1 MQAVARG
8 DHERA
13 FLGLVKDGG
22 PRSVDITDLVA
33 SRQEFKSNPFSGRL
47 FELFS
52 EVEEEGKI
60 GLDDYKACLKRLDSK
75 DMDDKHDLAFMAYD
89 VDGDGFISEGDLYFW
104 MRRLG
109 KGERQSSKQIHQV
122 AKKTIEAYDKDE
134 DGKLSPEEFKPLL
147 SDFALADYFGL

>member
-1 MQAVARG
+1 MQAVARE

-13 FLGLVKDGG
+13 FLGLIKDGG
-22 PRSVDITDLVA
+22 PRSVDIKDLIDA
-33 SRQEFKSNPFSGRL
+33 RQEFKSNPFCGRL

-52 EVEEEGKI
+52 EVEEAGKI
-60 GLDDYKACLKRLDSK
+60 GLADYKACLKRLESK
-75 DMDDKHDLAFMAYD
+75 DMNDKHDLAFMAYD

-104 MRRLG
+104 MKRL

-122 AKKTIEAYDKDE
+122 AKKTIEAYDMDE